1 VSSIDTSMKY
11 LIALAIWFT
20 ATMSF
25 GDGPKIRVLALK
37 HSKEQM
43 AQGDEDLAF
52 RSIQDAKSKGLD
64 IEPIG
69 GHWVDKDGVMRV
81 KITNFNNDIPK
92 FRDFVSKQ
100 MKVDAETDDTIVVFT
115 IGHGSR
121 SGYLDNL
128 GQRSE
133 VLKAIAEAADEN
145 DQKTLWWQLSCHAT
159 AGLPGLETLPQ
170 AQQELLT
177 ISASSSAERESP
189 AGVEGKI
196 MGSVFTAMA
205 EKSSSIDPN
214 KDDEI
219 TAEELK
225 NFLATKGRGS
235 LYFAISPKMVVF
247 GGTDL
252 ANQIPIVDRNNPQG
266 TYPKDY
272 IPKPRKRGR

>member
-1 VSSIDTSMKY
+1 MKY
-11 LIALAIWFT
+11 LIALTIWCA
-20 ATMSF
+20 ATLTLAE
-25 GDGPKIRVLALK
+25 GPKIRVLALK

-81 KITNFNNDIPK
+81 KIINFNNDIPK

-100 MKVDAETDDTIVVFT
+100 MKVDAEPDDTIVVFT
-115 IGHGSR
+115 IGHGAR

-128 GQRSE
+128 GQRAD
-133 VLKAIAEAADEN
+133 VFKAIAQAAGEN
-145 DQKTLWWQLSCHAT
+145 NQKTLWWQLSCHAT
-159 AGLPGLETLPQ
+159 AGLPDLETLPEE
-170 AQQELLT
+170 QQELLT
-177 ISASSSAERESP
+177 ICASSSAERQSP

-205 EKSSSIDPN
+205 EKSPAIDPN

-219 TAEELK
+219 NAEELK
-225 NFLATKGRGS
+225 NFLATKGRGG
-235 LYFAISPKMVVF
+235 LYFAISPKLVVF

-272 IPKPRKRGR
+272 IPKPRRGR